1 MLVREQ
7 AAGPAD
13 AGLHFIKDEEQPPL
27 STKSADT
34 LEVIRRCQV
43 NPTLSLHRLQHD
55 GARFPGGGAPQRVQV
70 VERNGHEA
78 GGKWLESGVGLGL
91 SRGPPRTPGAPLEG
105 VLGHTDLKAFAPAG
119 PPPPSC

>member
-27 STKSADT
+27 STKPADA
-34 LEVIRRCQV
+34 LEVIRRCHV
-43 NPTLSLHRLQHD
+43 DTTLSLHRLQHD
-55 GARFPGGGAPQRVQV
+55 GAHFPGGGEPQRVQV

-78 GGKWLESGVGLGL
+78 GG
-91 SRGPPRTPGAPLEG
+91 
-105 VLGHTDLKAFAPAG
+105 
-119 PPPPSC
+119 